1 MVQLRHLRYFVG
13 IVDAGSLSRA
23 ATTLYVAQPALSQQM
38 AELEQLLGEPLLH
51 RSARGV
57 RPTPAGE
64 LLYREA
70 QAILRHVEKLP
81 QIVRDRGGEVAGA
94 VSLGMSST
102 VASFLAGP
110 FIEACRSALPRV
122 ALSLVTEDSV
132 SLKSRIDA
140 HGLDL
145 AVVFEPAPG
154 QAQGQ
159 GPALLPLFRQRL
171 YLVDRKKLPGHAH
184 AVPLQRVATLP
195 LVLASPPNA
204 LRSVLDRAFAAAGL
218 QPQVVVETNLLSSM
232 LAAVHAGAGATVVP
246 RGDFRALL
254 GGGTLAATPIE
265 PPLYLTACV
274 LQDAGSA
281 PTRAA
286 EAVRALL
293 ASVIGRLLREQAPV
307 GMEPVDA

>member
-1 MVQLRHLRYFVG
+1 MIQLRHLRYFVG

-38 AELEQLLGEPLLH
+38 AELEQQLGVALLH

-57 RPTPAGE
+57 RPTPAGDV
-64 LLYREA
+64 LYREA

-81 QIVRDRGGEVAGA
+81 DIVRDSGGEVAGA

-122 ALSLVTEDSV
+122 SLSLVTEDSV

-140 HGLDL
+140 HSLDL
-145 AVVFEPAPG
+145 AVVFEQEPPPG
-154 QAQGQ
+154 Q
-159 GPALLPLFRQRL
+159 PRMPLFRQRL
-171 YLVDRKKLPGHAH
+171 FLVDRKKLPGHARS
-184 AVPLQRVATLP
+184 VPLQRVAALP
-195 LVLASPPNA
+195 LVLAGAPNA
-204 LRSVLDRAFAAAGL
+204 LRQVLDRAFAAAGL
-218 QPQVVVETNLLSSM
+218 QPRVVVEANLLSSL
-232 LAAVHAGAGATVVP
+232 LAAVHSGAGATIVP
-246 RGDFRALL
+246 LGDFSALL
-254 GGGTLAATPIE
+254 GRGTLAATPIE
-265 PPLYLTACV
+265 PPLHLTAYV
-274 LQDAGSA
+274 VHDAGRA

-293 ASVIGRLLREQAPV
+293 ASVITRLLRDKAPV
-307 GMEPVDA
+307 GLEPVQG

>member
-1 MVQLRHLRYFVG
+1 MIQLRHLRYFVG

-38 AELEQLLGEPLLH
+38 AELEQQLGVALLH

-57 RPTPAGE
+57 RPTPAGD

-81 QIVRDRGGEVAGA
+81 DIVRDREGEIAGA

-122 ALSLVTEDSV
+122 NLTLVTEDSLT
-132 SLKSRIDA
+132 LKSRIDA

-145 AVVFEPAPG
+145 AVVFEQEAMPG
-154 QAQGQ
+154 QV
-159 GPALLPLFRQRL
+159 LMPLFRQRL
-171 YLVDRKKLPGHAH
+171 FLVDRKKLPGHAR

-195 LVLASPPNA
+195 LVLASRPNA
-204 LRSVLDRAFAAAGL
+204 LRSVLDRAFASAGL
-218 QPQVVVETNLLSSM
+218 QAQVVAETNLLSSM
-232 LAAVHAGAGATVVP
+232 LAAVHSGAGATVVP
-246 RGDFRALL
+246 RGDFTALL
-254 GGGTLAATPIE
+254 GRGTLAATPIE
-265 PPLYLTACV
+265 PPLYLTAYAV
-274 LQDAGSA
+274 HDAGSA

-293 ASVIGRLLREQAPV
+293 ASVIMRLLREQAPV
-307 GMEPVDA
+307 GMEPVET

>member
-1 MVQLRHLRYFVG
+1 MIQLRHLRYFVG

-38 AELEQLLGEPLLH
+38 AELEQQLGVALLH

-57 RPTPAGE
+57 RPTPAGDV
-64 LLYREA
+64 LYREA

-81 QIVRDRGGEVAGA
+81 DIVRDSGGEVAGA

-122 ALSLVTEDSV
+122 SLSLVTEDSV

-140 HGLDL
+140 HSLDL
-145 AVVFEPAPG
+145 AVVFEQEPPPG
-154 QAQGQ
+154 Q
-159 GPALLPLFRQRL
+159 PRMPLFRQRL
-171 YLVDRKKLPGHAH
+171 FLVDRKKLPGHARS
-184 AVPLQRVATLP
+184 VPLQRVAALP
-195 LVLASPPNA
+195 LVLAGAPNA
-204 LRSVLDRAFAAAGL
+204 LRQVLDRAFAAAGL
-218 QPQVVVETNLLSSM
+218 QPRVVVEANLLSSL
-232 LAAVHAGAGATVVP
+232 LAAVHSGAGATIVP
-246 RGDFRALL
+246 LGDFSALL
-254 GGGTLAATPIE
+254 GRGTLAATPIE
-265 PPLYLTACV
+265 PPLHLTAYV
-274 LQDAGSA
+274 VHDAGRA

-293 ASVIGRLLREQAPV
+293 ASVITRLLRDKAPV
-307 GMEPVDA
+307 GMEPVQG

>member
-1 MVQLRHLRYFVG
+1 MIQLRHLRYFVG

-23 ATTLYVAQPALSQQM
+23 ASTLFVAQPALSQQM
-38 AELEQLLGEPLLH
+38 ADLEQQLGVALLH

-81 QIVRDRGGEVAGA
+81 DLVRDSGGEVSGA

-110 FIEACRSALPRV
+110 FIEVCRNALPRV
-122 ALSLVTEDSV
+122 NLNLVTQDSV

-145 AVVFEPAPG
+145 AVVFEP
-154 QAQGQ
+154 QATPDQ
-159 GPALLPLFRQRL
+159 PLMPLFRQRL
-171 YLVDRKKLPGHAH
+171 YLVDRRKLPGHPRS
-184 AVPLQRVATLP
+184 VPLQRVAALP
-195 LVLASPPNA
+195 LVLGGASNV
-204 LRSVLDRAFAAAGL
+204 LRRVLDRAFADAGL
-218 QPQVVVETNLLSSM
+218 QPKVVVETNLLSSM
-232 LAAVHAGAGATVVP
+232 LAAVHSGAGATVVP
-246 RGDFRALL
+246 LGEFSALL
-254 GGGTLAATPIE
+254 GRGALAATPIE
-265 PPLYLTACV
+265 PALYLTACV
-274 LQDAGSA
+274 AHDASSA
-281 PTRAA
+281 PTRAT

-293 ASVIGRLLREQAPV
+293 AGVIARLLRDKAPP
-307 GMEPVDA
+307 GMEPVQEG

>member
-1 MVQLRHLRYFVG
+1 MIQLRHLRYFVG
-13 IVDAGSLSRA
+13 IVNAGSLSRA

-38 AELEQLLGEPLLH
+38 AELEQELGVALLH
-51 RSARGV
+51 RGARGV

-81 QIVRDRGGEVAGA
+81 DIVRNSEGEIAGA

-122 ALSLVTEDSV
+122 NLSLVTEDSL

-145 AVVFEPAPG
+145 AVVFEQEATPG
-154 QAQGQ
+154 QV
-159 GPALLPLFRQRL
+159 PMPLFRQRL
-171 YLVDRKKLPGHAH
+171 FLVDRKKLPSHAR
-184 AVPLQRVATLP
+184 AVPLERVAALP
-195 LVLASPPNA
+195 LVLASRPNA

-218 QPQVVVETNLLSSM
+218 QPQVIAETNQLSSM
-232 LAAVHAGAGATVVP
+232 LAAVHSGAGATVVP
-246 RGDFRALL
+246 RGDFSALL
-254 GGGTLAATPIE
+254 GRGTLAATPIE
-265 PPLYLTACV
+265 PPVCME
-274 LQDAGSA
+274 
-281 PTRAA
+281 PA
-286 EAVRALL
+286 EA
-293 ASVIGRLLREQAPV
+293 
-307 GMEPVDA
+307 

>member
-1 MVQLRHLRYFVG
+1 MIQLRHLRYFVG

-38 AELEQLLGEPLLH
+38 AELEQDLGVALLH

-57 RPTPAGE
+57 RPTPAGDA
-64 LLYREA
+64 LYREA

-81 QIVRDRGGEVAGA
+81 DIVRDSGGEVAGA

-110 FIEACRSALPRV
+110 FIEACRGALPRV
-122 ALSLVTEDSV
+122 ALSLVTEDSMT
-132 SLKSRIDA
+132 LKSRIDA

-145 AVVFEPAPG
+145 AVVFEQEATPG
-154 QAQGQ
+154 QV
-159 GPALLPLFRQRL
+159 LMPLFRQRL
-171 YLVDRKKLPGHAH
+171 YLVDRKKLPGHAR
-184 AVPLQRVATLP
+184 AVPLQRVAALP
-195 LVLASPPNA
+195 LVLAAAPNA
-204 LRSVLDRAFAAAGL
+204 MRSVLDRAFAAAGL
-218 QPQVVVETNLLSSM
+218 RAQVVAETNLLSSL
-232 LAAVHAGAGATVVP
+232 LAAVHSGAGATVVP
-246 RGDFRALL
+246 RGDFSALL
-254 GGGTLAATPIE
+254 GRGTLAATPIE
-265 PPLYLTACV
+265 PPLYLTAYV
-274 LQDAGSA
+274 VHDAGSA

-293 ASVIGRLLREQAPV
+293 ASVIHRLLREQAPA

>member
-1 MVQLRHLRYFVG
+1 MIQLRHLRYFVG

-23 ATTLYVAQPALSQQM
+23 ASTLFVAQPALSQQM
-38 AELEQLLGEPLLH
+38 ADLEQQLGVALLH

-81 QIVRDRGGEVAGA
+81 DIVRDSGGEVAGA

-122 ALSLVTEDSV
+122 NLSLVTEDSV

-145 AVVFEPAPG
+145 AVVFEP
-154 QAQGQ
+154 QAMPDQ
-159 GPALLPLFRQRL
+159 PLMPLFRQRL
-171 YLVDRKKLPGHAH
+171 YLVDRRKLPGHARS
-184 AVPLQRVATLP
+184 VPLQRVAALP
-195 LVLASPPNA
+195 LVLGGASNV
-204 LRSVLDRAFAAAGL
+204 LRRVLDRAFADAGL
-218 QPQVVVETNLLSSM
+218 QPNVVVETNLLSSM
-232 LAAVHAGAGATVVP
+232 LAAVHSGAGATVVP
-246 RGDFRALL
+246 LGEFGALL
-254 GGGTLAATPIE
+254 GRSTLAATPIE
-265 PPLYLTACV
+265 PAIYLTACV
-274 LQDAGSA
+274 AHDAGSA
-281 PTRAA
+281 PTRAT

-293 ASVIGRLLREQAPV
+293 AGVIARLLRDKPPP
-307 GMEPVDA
+307 GMETVQEG

>member
-38 AELEQLLGEPLLH
+38 AELEQQLGVPLLH

-64 LLYREA
+64 ALYREA
-70 QAILRHVEKLP
+70 QAILRRVEKLP
-81 QIVRDRGGEVAGA
+81 QIVRDSGGEVAGA

-122 ALSLVTEDSV
+122 SLSLVTEDSLT
-132 SLKSRIDA
+132 LKARIAA

-145 AVVFEPAPG
+145 AVVFEQEQEPAPG
-154 QAQGQ
+154 RTRMA
-159 GPALLPLFRQRL
+159 LFRQRL
-171 YLVDRKKLPGHAH
+171 YLVDRKKLPGHAR
-184 AVPLQRVATLP
+184 AVPLQRVAALP
-195 LVLASPPNA
+195 LVLARAPNA
-204 LRSVLDRAFAAAGL
+204 LRSVLDRAFAEAGL
-218 QPQVVVETNLLSSM
+218 QPQVVAETNLLSGM
-232 LAAVHAGAGATVVP
+232 PAAVHAGAGATVVP
-246 RGDFRALL
+246 RGDFTALL
-254 GGGTLAATPIE
+254 GRGALAAAPIE

-274 LQDAGSA
+274 VQDAGGA

-286 EAVRALL
+286 DAVRALL
-293 ASVIGRLLREQAPV
+293 AGVITWLLRDPAPA
-307 GMEPVDA
+307 GMEPVEA